1 MRTKDA
7 NRQRRLLEYKPLEA
21 TRLDRAMDYH
31 VKMQKLWEA
40 NGKRLAQITGRDPST
55 LSMFSEDEFRRKNEE
70 RYIISQVVNSIA
82 TKDKGAWSPLPKIG
96 DLYAQ
101 REKVSDFKNFELVRN
116 PEEQE
121 NVPGAR
127 PTNWF
132 HSKYYKKRVKQLRSF
147 IDKIKPYEP
156 EFEGLEVV
164 GHTPEFMKHIQQTD
178 FGQNPNESELNKP
191 FDQADD
197 LGLEAEEEV
206 AAEVSTCRISFD
218 SNRLFFTTSP
228 GITQSKNVNV
238 SNEGTCAIYYKWEL
252 SRDADLMLGQGASMT
267 SLKTSS
273 DDSSQPVDAF
283 DWRISDSFSV
293 PRNMQPKTRSEFC
306 FTQLSGS
313 ILPGK
318 TITFSFTFKS
328 DVSGCF
334 SQKWIMR
341 TTPSIDTDSQTKLSI
356 ALRGCC
362 QVEPPDLSSFKT
374 SIDNSL
380 HESERSRC
388 IEEIMSSIFDR
399 VKKLVSMHNQAG
411 EERIEGDVLVD
422 DRAPHFEE
430 VNKKWGLTYSPGLY
444 SSFLGIANATWD
456 ALGIESQ
463 FERFWDMSVDS
474 LNDLIMKV
482 EDGQVKRTLLAQ
494 LNFIIGEKMTPS
506 ASGNLSYSLGYLQL
520 SAMLEDFPAAL
531 EAEAAKADKS
541 GQIPTFI
548 VPKMPDAIEAEEL
561 AESSHKKHR
570 GKKEKETTKR
580 TTANKKNTRKGGK
593 GQPVE
598 DESANQNE
606 NRAELS
612 EDFKITLKERI
623 KQELAARLR
632 NFEKLS
638 CESRGVTKQLT
649 RVNEMDK
656 LDTNLD
662 LEVDDDL

>member
-21 TRLDRAMDYH
+21 TRLDRAMEYH
-31 VKMQKLWEA
+31 VKMQRLWEA
-40 NGKRLAQITGRDPST
+40 NGKRLAEITGRDPST

-70 RYIISQVVNSIA
+70 RYIISQVVSSIA
-82 TKDKGAWSPLPKIG
+82 TKDKGAWSPLPRIG

-132 HSKYYKKRVKQLRSF
+132 QSKYYKKRVKQLRSF
-147 IDKIKPYEP
+147 IDKIKPHEP

-164 GHTPEFMKHIQQTD
+164 GHTPEFMKNVKQTD
-178 FGQNPNESELNKP
+178 FGQAPNEEDKNQAGKP
-191 FDQADD
+191 LDTTGQF
-197 LGLEAEEEV
+197 LTEEESV
-206 AAEVSTCRISFD
+206 MEVSTCRISFD

-252 SRDADLMLGQGASMT
+252 SRDSDLMLGQGSSMK
-267 SLKTSS
+267 SLKALSEQ
-273 DDSSQPVDAF
+273 SQQSDAF
-283 DWRISDSFSV
+283 DWRISESFNA
-293 PRNMQPKTRSEFC
+293 PRNLQPKTRSEFC

-318 TITFSFTFKS
+318 TVTFSFSFKS

-341 TTPSIDTDSQTKLSI
+341 TTPTIDSDTPTKLSV

-362 QVEPPDLSSFKT
+362 QVEPPNLSSFKAQ
-374 SIDNSL
+374 IDNSL

-399 VKKLVSMHNQAG
+399 VKKIVSMHNQAG
-411 EERIEGDVLVD
+411 EERIDGDVLVD

-444 SSFLGIANATWD
+444 SSLLSVANATWD

-474 LNDLIMKV
+474 LSNMIMKV
-482 EDGQVKRTLLAQ
+482 EDGQVKRSLLAQ
-494 LNFIIGEKMTPS
+494 LNFTIREKMTPS
-506 ASGNLSYSLGYLQL
+506 ATGNLSYSLGYLQL
-520 SAMLEDFPAAL
+520 SAMLEDFSAIL
-531 EAEAAKADKS
+531 DSEATKLDKQ
-541 GQIPTFI
+541 GQIPIFI
-548 VPKMPDAIEAEEL
+548 VPKMPDANDAEEA

-570 GKKEKETTKR
+570 GKKEKETTKK
-580 TTANKKNTRKGGK
+580 TTANKKNTKKGGK
-593 GQPVE
+593 GQAVE
-598 DESANQNE
+598 DESALQNE

-612 EDFKITLKERI
+612 EDFKLALKERI

-638 CESRGVTKQLT
+638 SESRGVTKQLT
-649 RVNEMDK
+649 RINEMDQ